1 MASIDRS
8 DPVIL
13 GHVLAEHR
21 ELFCQMT
28 AVRSAFADKAAV
40 SQDRVDATL
49 VTLHALQEHLRCHF
63 EQEEEGGFL
72 EESIAR
78 MPRLGPAVAAI
89 MKQHP
94 SLLAE
99 LDALIKLLS
108 AGDSS
113 PATWEQ
119 ASRGYECFAAHM
131 QAHERTEN
139 AVVQEGYNEDLGLLD

>member
-13 GHVLAEHR
+13 GHVLAEHH
-21 ELFCQMT
+21 ELFCQMM

-49 VTLHALQEHLRCHF
+49 VALHALREHLRCHF
-63 EQEEEGGFL
+63 EQEEEGGLL

-78 MPRLGPAVAAI
+78 MPRLGPAMAAI

-94 SLLAE
+94 FLLTE

-108 AGDSS
+108 AGDNS

-119 ASRGYECFAAHM
+119 AGRGYEECFAAHM
-131 QAHERTEN
+131 QAHERSEN
-139 AVVQEGYNEDLGLLD
+139 AVV